1 MIKNIFRLLAA
12 APCLLLTLTATGWAQ
27 TTLAPRGSLWI
38 EGDSTLHRWSSTSTA
53 VEMSVAAP
61 PSGEDLA
68 AAVKNGQFS
77 GLTARIPDASL
88 KSGESGLDKNMRVAM
103 KAAEFPEVSY
113 RLDRYELGKPAADG
127 STPVKTSGEL
137 TIAGRT
143 RVVSIDAVLTFSAE
157 GVRLLGAYPLN
168 MSDYGIKPPT
178 LMFGAIKVKD
188 PVVIRF
194 NLLLPS
200 STAKKA

>member
-1 MIKNIFRLLAA
+1 MKKLNFRLLAA
-12 APCLLLTLTATGWAQ
+12 LPCLLLALTTTGRAQ
-27 TTLAPRGSLWI
+27 TTLTPRGSLWI

-53 VEMSVAAP
+53 VEMSVASP
-61 PSGEDLA
+61 GSGEDLA
-68 AAVKNGQFS
+68 AAVKAGKFA
-77 GLTARIPDASL
+77 GLVVHIPDASL

-113 RLDRYELGKPAADG
+113 RLDRYELGKSAADG
-127 STPVKTSGEL
+127 ATPIHAAGEL

-143 RVVSIDAVLTFSAE
+143 RAVSIDARLAFSAD
-157 GVRLLGAYPLN
+157 GLHLVGSYPLN

-188 PVVIRF
+188 PVVVRF
-194 NLLLPS
+194 DLLLAS
-200 STAKKA
+200 NREKTK